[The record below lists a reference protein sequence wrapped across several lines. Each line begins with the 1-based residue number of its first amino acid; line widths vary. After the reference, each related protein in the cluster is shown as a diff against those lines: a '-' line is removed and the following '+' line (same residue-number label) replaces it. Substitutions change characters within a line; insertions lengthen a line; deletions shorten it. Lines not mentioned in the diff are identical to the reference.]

1 MRIVDRKFIDKNIH
15 TTRTRQHFG
24 TLLGEKPHVMGQV
37 VRMYPRLTI
46 SNLTEG
52 LRNVYTNKKAEGQF
66 TPINSYA
73 IQWTIDVNFIKKV
86 RFFFFST
93 LFIFCFFCWGYMGLF
108 RGCVK

>member
-1 MRIVDRKFIDKNIH
+1 MRIVDRKFVDKKH

-24 TLLGEKPHVMGQV
+24 LLGEKPHVMGQV

-52 LRNVYTNKKAEGQF
+52 LRNVYTNKKSEGQF

-73 IQWTIDVNFIKKV
+73 INGE
-86 RFFFFST
+86 S
-93 LFIFCFFCWGYMGLF
+93 M
-108 RGCVK
+108 

>member
-1 MRIVDRKFIDKNIH
+1 MRIVDQVCRQNIH

-24 TLLGEKPHVMGQV
+24 ALLEPHVMGQV

-52 LRNVYTNKKAEGQF
+52 LRNVYTNKKSEGQF

-73 IQWTIDVNFIKKV
+73 IQWRIDVNFIK
-86 RFFFFST
+86 S
-93 LFIFCFFCWGYMGLF
+93 
-108 RGCVK
+108 